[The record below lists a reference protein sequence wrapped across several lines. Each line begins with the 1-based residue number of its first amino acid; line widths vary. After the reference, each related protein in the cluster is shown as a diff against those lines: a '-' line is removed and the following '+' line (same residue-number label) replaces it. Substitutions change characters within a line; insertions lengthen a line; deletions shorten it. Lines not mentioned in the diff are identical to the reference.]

1 MLLAIGVGV
10 CVRAPHVSCIQLA
23 QAVTIIRCSG
33 YITVVV
39 FQVTLREPWVTQVHY
54 VWLEGEWP
62 WCSSGSDHASRIEFT
77 NTTPLTSL
85 FVHWFIGTCYMAI
98 GLHPIIVKVRRRGNE
113 PRSGTL
119 EILSNP
125 VNAKFEF
132 VDSVGSCCRLH

>member
-1 MLLAIGVGV
+1 VAVIMVLL
-10 CVRAPHVSCIQLA
+10 
-23 QAVTIIRCSG
+23 
-33 YITVVV
+33 
-39 FQVTLREPWVTQVHY
+39 
-54 VWLEGEWP
+54 
-62 WCSSGSDHASRIEFT
+62 
-77 NTTPLTSL
+77 
-85 FVHWFIGTCYMAI
+85 AI